1 MFKQLKQMPMMA
13 LFCAV
18 FFVVSPNVYAGSAE
32 ELEIDVDATIERF
45 NQRIQGG
52 REFLGRAEGVL
63 VFPNI
68 VKAGLIIGGE
78 YGEGAL
84 RVNGQTVAY
93 YNTAAASLGL
103 QAGGQTSSLIIVFM
117 NDQALRNFRAS
128 DGWEV
133 GVDGSV
139 AVMDEGVGGSIDT
152 TSIQDPIIA
161 FAFGNK
167 GLMLNLSLEG
177 SKYTRIA
184 K

>member
-1 MFKQLKQMPMMA
+1 MLKQVRQLPIVMMFFA
-13 LFCAV
+13 A
-18 FFVVSPNVYAGSAE
+18 FFVLSPTVSAGSAE

-52 REFLGRAEGVL
+52 REFLSRAEGVL

-84 RVNGQTVAY
+84 RVNGRSVAY
-93 YNTAAASLGL
+93 YSTAAASLGL

-117 NDQALRNFRAS
+117 SEQALKNFRAS
-128 DGWEV
+128 DGWVV